1 MAISE
6 VARLEMLT
14 GLRTC
19 LGTSVADT
27 LIEHLPPGGWHDIA
41 RTSDIESLRRDLQDK
56 LDWLRD
62 DVKLIRIELRE
73 DMNNLREELRG
84 EMTNLR
90 VELCRDMNNLREEL
104 RSEMKN
110 VRIELR
116 EDMNNL
122 RIELHQDMTNL
133 RIELKSDIKEL
144 SDRHDTTMKW
154 VIGLVVTNCL
164 GILGTLGTLVMVAL
178 R

>member
-1 MAISE
+1 VAISE

-84 EMTNLR
+84 EM
-90 VELCRDMNNLREEL
+90 
-104 RSEMKN
+104 KN

-122 RIELHQDMTNL
+122 RIELHQDMNNLREELRGEMTNL
-133 RIELKSDIKEL
+133 RTELKSDIKGL

>member
-27 LIEHLPPGGWHDIA
+27 LIEHLPPGGWCDIA
-41 RTSDIESLRRDLQDK
+41 RTSDLESLRRDLQDK
-56 LDWLRD
+56 LDWLRED
-62 DVKLIRIELRE
+62 TKL
-73 DMNNLREELRG
+73 
-84 EMTNLR
+84 
-90 VELCRDMNNLREEL
+90 
-104 RSEMKN
+104 

-116 EDMNNL
+116 EEMNNL
-122 RIELHQDMTNL
+122 RIELREEMNNL
-133 RIELKSDIKEL
+133 RVELKSDIKEL

-164 GILGTLGTLVMVAL
+164 GILGTLGTLVMIAL

>member
-84 EMTNLR
+84 EMIN
-90 VELCRDMNNLREEL
+90 VREEL
-104 RSEMKN
+104 RGEMIN
-110 VRIELR
+110 VREELR
-116 EDMNNL
+116 GE
-122 RIELHQDMTNL
+122 MTNL
-133 RIELKSDIKEL
+133 RTELKGDIKEL
-144 SDRHDTTMKW
+144 SDRYDTTMKW
-154 VIGLVVTNCL
+154 IIGLVVTNCL

>member
-73 DMNNLREELRG
+73 DMNNLR
-84 EMTNLR
+84 
-90 VELCRDMNNLREEL
+90 
-104 RSEMKN
+104 
-110 VRIELR
+110 
-116 EDMNNL
+116 
-122 RIELHQDMTNL
+122 IELHQDMTNL
-133 RIELKSDIKEL
+133 REELRGDMNNLREELRGEMSNLRIELKGDMSNLRIELKGDIKEL
-144 SDRHDTTMKW
+144 SDRYDTTMKW
-154 VIGLVVTNCL
+154 IIGLVVTNCL

>member
-27 LIEHLPPGGWHDIA
+27 LIEHLPPGGWCDIA
-41 RTSDIESLRRDLQDK
+41 RTSDLESLRRDLQDK
-56 LDWLRD
+56 LDWLRED
-62 DVKLIRIELRE
+62 TKLVRIELRE
-73 DMNNLREELRG
+73 EMNNLRIELR
-84 EMTNLR
+84 EA
-90 VELCRDMNNLREEL
+90 MNNL
-104 RSEMKN
+104 
-110 VRIELR
+110 RIELR

-122 RIELHQDMTNL
+122 RIELREEMNNL
-133 RIELKSDIKEL
+133 RVELKSDIKEL

-164 GILGTLGTLVMVAL
+164 GILGTLGTLVMIAL

>member
-73 DMNNLREELRG
+73 DMNNLR
-84 EMTNLR
+84 
-90 VELCRDMNNLREEL
+90 
-104 RSEMKN
+104 
-110 VRIELR
+110 
-116 EDMNNL
+116 
-122 RIELHQDMTNL
+122 IELHQDMTNL
-133 RIELKSDIKEL
+133 REELRGDMNNLREELRGEMSNLRIELKGDIKEL
-144 SDRHDTTMKW
+144 SDRYDTTMKW
-154 VIGLVVTNCL
+154 IIGLVVTNCL